1 MQLTHTRH
9 TSFPQQILSFSGLR
23 TVVAGSRTAG
33 LINVIN
39 AIDSAEFKNQI
50 SVIISGTAKGADYY
64 GEVYA
69 KSAGIPIERFPADWT
84 KYGKKAG
91 YLRNIQMA
99 DEADALIAVWDGVS
113 KGTNH
118 MINIANEK
126 NLLVFVYKFIPE

>member
-1 MQLTHTRH
+1 MQQIHTQF
-9 TSFPQQILSFSGLR
+9 TSFQQPILSFSGLR
-23 TVVAGSRTAG
+23 TIIAGSRSAE

-39 AIDSAEFKNQI
+39 AIDSAEFKDQI

-69 KSAGIPIERFPADWT
+69 KAAGIPIERFPADWD
-84 KYGKKAG
+84 KYGKRAG
-91 YLRNIQMA
+91 YLRNVQMA
-99 DEADALIAVWDGVS
+99 NAADALIAVWDGAS